1 MRLVYG
7 ILAALIAVAI
17 TLATTHKP
25 KHVQYGISAKDEDM
39 LGRA

>member
-7 ILAALIAVAI
+7 ILAAVIAVAI
-17 TLATTHKP
+17 TIITTHKP
-25 KHVQYGISAKDEDM
+25 KHVQYGISAEDEDM